1 LVDLAAVYSRQ
12 IDGQTLTLA
21 PSGWTY
27 NYTFVL
33 YDRETGT
40 LWYPYEKGLMG
51 IQGKHFKRWL
61 EELPSEDTT
70 WAKWQTKHPGSK
82 FLK

>member
-1 LVDLAAVYSRQ
+1 MDLAAVYSRQ

-27 NYTFVL
+27 QSTFVL
-33 YDRETGT
+33 YDKETNT

-61 EELPSEDTT
+61 AKLSSEDTNLRE
-70 WAKWQTKHPGSK
+70 WNRKYPETKV
-82 FLK
+82 LK